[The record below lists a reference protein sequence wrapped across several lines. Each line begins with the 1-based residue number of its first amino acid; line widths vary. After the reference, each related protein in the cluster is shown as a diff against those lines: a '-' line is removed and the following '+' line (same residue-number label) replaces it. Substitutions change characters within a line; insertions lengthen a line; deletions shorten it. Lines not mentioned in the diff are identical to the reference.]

1 MVKIMNI
8 RRYIFVSIFLVLSN
22 LGITCFAKQVWVDKN
37 GQKIEAEFVRA
48 DEESLTVL
56 MFGQEMSMPLDSLSP
71 FSKAL
76 AVKMRNEAANGGGSQ
91 VPVWTDTQGR
101 NIRAHFIRADASNI
115 TLEMNGKTFT
125 LPLEMLDA
133 KSMRQA
139 FVMSQSANP
148 LPPTPP
154 PAPPAPQPTRPSTPV
169 PTTLPAVTTAP
180 TSTSIPTPAEKP
192 TAASTAKGTDPNGPL
207 NLDQPQTWI
216 STDGRPLEAYFLGL
230 KGNEL
235 SLKLTGGRELSMP
248 LDKFDQNSHKL
259 AQNLKKLKDQD
270 NQKRSQALAK
280 RKNMKVP
287 EVTEADLEKSH
298 AFKNSEGNAVQA
310 KFIEANDERV
320 VIAMSNNPNRR
331 IPLPWEKFSSESQA
345 LLEALRRVKKT
356 MVPKFASGSGNKL
369 PRFTNGKFAGYNSV
383 IETER
388 FDVALGSTDNGLGG
402 VNVRIWLKSE
412 DDSLPPRNFNVQFST
427 LYTHRVL
434 RKNPDGSIKRNKN
447 KEPEY
452 AWPRARR
459 RITKFDTMLEP
470 SMDREQI
477 TLRGTFDNKGTFEY
491 NMELNKKGLLFW
503 SKMKEPPFP
512 KPKKETD
519 PFQNPTQLS
528 FHVSIPGLIQD
539 AKNVTAD
546 KMESIVG
553 DAYLSLRPQS
563 GKPRKFPFRDQWTV
577 TKKKFAG
584 DKFGALKS
592 MTVEGFPYGN
602 TKLTAIPVNTSDM
615 SFGYGYQYGMLFP
628 FQGLHFYYSGASE
641 RYKQEIPKNRALKI
655 LLTEVD

>member
-1 MVKIMNI
+1 M
-8 RRYIFVSIFLVLSN
+8 
-22 LGITCFAKQVWVDKN
+22 DKN
-37 GQKIEAEFVRA
+37 GQKVEAEFVRA
-48 DEESLTVL
+48 DQENLTVL

-76 AVKMRNEAANGGGSQ
+76 AVKMRNEASNGGTSQ

-101 NIRAHFIRADASNI
+101 KISANFIRADASNI

-125 LPLEMLDA
+125 LPLDMLDA
-133 KSMRQA
+133 QSMRQA
-139 FVMSQSANP
+139 FRMSQSANP
-148 LPPTPP
+148 TPP
-154 PAPPAPQPTRPSTPV
+154 ATPPAPQPSRPATPAPSV
-169 PTTLPAVTTAP
+169 IPSVTT
-180 TSTSIPTPAEKP
+180 TPANPATPKP
-192 TAASTAKGTDPNGPL
+192 AEQPPAAPLAQGTDPNGTL
-207 NLDQPQTWI
+207 YLDKPQTWI
-216 STDGRPLEAYFLGL
+216 SVDGRPLEAYFLGL

-235 SLKLTGGRELSMP
+235 SLKLTGGRELFMP

-287 EVTEADLEKSH
+287 VVSEADLDKSH
-298 AFKNSEGNAVQA
+298 AFKNSEGNTVQA

-356 MVPKFASGSGNKL
+356 MVPKFAAGSGNKL
-369 PRFTNGKFAGYNSV
+369 PKFTNGKFAGYNSV
-383 IETER
+383 IEADR

-412 DDSLPPRNFNVQFST
+412 DESLPPRKFDVQFST
-427 LYTHRVL
+427 LYTRRIL

-528 FHVSIPGLIQD
+528 FHVSVPGLIQD

-563 GKPRKFPFRDQWTV
+563 GKPRKFPFQDQWTV
-577 TKKKFAG
+577 TKKKFEG

-615 SFGYGYQYGMLFP
+615 SFGYGYGYGMLFP
-628 FQGLHFYYSGASE
+628 FQGLHFYYAGASE